1 VVNPDPNGLKVKI
14 DETDPNR
21 VLKTKRQ
28 HIVVVTA
35 AEKDPSTPID
45 ADLTFRNSNGVKR

>member
-35 AEKDPSTPID
+35 AEKEPSTPID